1 MNRDNDKGKVLI
13 NRSLIVGLGKF
24 FLLMCIIVRLYYL
37 QVYQADKY
45 KTLADENRISTRL
58 LVPPRGLIYDRNGVV
73 IATNRQNFQALIV
86 AEQTPNLQETLDAF
100 KKIMPLSEAEEQRIK
115 KDLKSNKSF
124 VPIKIKDNLS
134 WEDVSKIQ
142 LNAPDLPGIII
153 DEGLSRYYPY
163 GEKMAHVL
171 GYVAAVSEKDV
182 KDDPLL
188 EVPGF
193 KIGKSGIE
201 KLFEKK
207 LRGKGGNLKSE
218 VNAYGRV
225 MKEIEKNEGIP
236 GERVDLTLDARL
248 QEKAYDL
255 FMEKEH
261 SGAAILLDVRT
272 GEILAFVSAPSF
284 DPNVFSQGISNA
296 QWKELISNE
305 KNPLSNK
312 AISGQYSPGSTFKI
326 ITALA
331 ALEAGAIKPDTRFFC
346 AAKMT
351 LGTHAFHCWKRIGH
365 GYLNVIE
372 ALKNSCDIFF
382 YETALRL
389 GIEKLADMA
398 RRFGL
403 GSKINVGL
411 EYEKSGLIPDKAWKL
426 RRFGEPW
433 QQGESLISGIGQG
446 YILTT
451 PLQLATMVARVAN
464 GGYEVKPTFTKLTN
478 YEKDHIKRINVNPN
492 YIDMVK
498 EGMYEVVNIPGA
510 TAYGSRFDY
519 HGIKMAGKTGST
531 QVRRITMKER
541 QTRILKQEE
550 LPWKYRDH
558 GVFVGYAPADNPKY
572 AVAVL
577 VEHGGGGSK
586 AAAPIASKILLEAV
600 KLDTSLHG
608 IEPEKIMTPLN
619 LKQAIVARWMRW

>member
-1 MNRDNDKGKVLI
+1 MNRDNDKGRVLI
-13 NRSLIVGLGKF
+13 NRSLIVGLGKL
-24 FLLMCIIVRLYYL
+24 FLLLVIIGRLYYL
-37 QVYQADKY
+37 QVFQADRY

-58 LVPPRGLIYDRNGVV
+58 LVPPRGLIYDRNGQL

-86 AEQTPNLQETLDAF
+86 AEQTTNLQETLDAF

-115 KDLKSNKSF
+115 KDLKSNRSF

-142 LNAPDLPGIII
+142 LNAPDLPGIFI
-153 DEGLSRYYPY
+153 DEGLTRYYPY
-163 GEKMAHVL
+163 GEKMAHIL
-171 GYVAAVSEKDV
+171 GYVSSVSEKDV

-201 KLFEKK
+201 KFYEKR

-225 MKEIEKNEGIP
+225 MKEIEKKEGIP
-236 GERVDLTLDARL
+236 GERIDLTIDARL

-255 FMEKEH
+255 FMEKEQ
-261 SGAAILLDVRT
+261 SGAAILLDVHT

-284 DPNVFSQGISNA
+284 DPNVFAQGISSDQWNA
-296 QWKELISNE
+296 LLKNE

-331 ALEAGAIKPDTRFFC
+331 ALESGTVTPDTRFFC
-346 AAKMT
+346 SAKMT
-351 LGTHAFHCWKRIGH
+351 LGTHAFHCWKRTGH
-365 GYLNVIE
+365 GHLNVVE
-372 ALKNSCDIFF
+372 ALQHSCDIYF

-403 GSKINVGL
+403 GSKINIGL
-411 EYEKSGLIPDKAWKL
+411 ENERAGLIPDKAWKL
-426 RRFGEPW
+426 KRFGEPW

-451 PLQLATMVARVAN
+451 PLQLATMIARVVN
-464 GGYEVKPTFTKLTN
+464 GGYEVTPTFSKLSD
-478 YEKDHIKRINVNPN
+478 YDKMHLPKINVNHN
-492 YIDMVK
+492 NLELVK
-498 EGMYEVVNIPGA
+498 QGMFEVVNVPGA

-519 HGIKMAGKTGST
+519 HGIQMGGKTGST

-541 QTRILKQEE
+541 QTRILKQHE
-550 LPWKYRDH
+550 LPWHLRDH

-577 VEHGGGGSK
+577 VEHGGGGST
-586 AAAPIASKILLEAV
+586 AAAPIASKILQEAV
-600 KLDTSLHG
+600 KLDPSLNKFYADSKK
-608 IEPEKIMTPLN
+608 EAAKITVLP
-619 LKQAIVARWMRW
+619 AVTE